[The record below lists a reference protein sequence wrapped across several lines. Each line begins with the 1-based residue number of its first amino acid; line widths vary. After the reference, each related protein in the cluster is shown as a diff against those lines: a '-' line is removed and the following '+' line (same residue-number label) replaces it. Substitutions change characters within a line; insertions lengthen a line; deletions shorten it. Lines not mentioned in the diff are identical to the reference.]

1 MLFTYN
7 VIACSGTISYFIPT
21 LMKSLG
27 HTGRMAQFM
36 TVPIYAVALVM
47 SLTGGVVADR
57 TGQKAYTIASAGA
70 LATVS
75 YIICAVITNPKA
87 KYAMICFGAGGVW
100 TVIPIFLSW
109 VIISFDGHEKRA
121 ISIAAINGFGNLSS
135 IWGSFFWPSTDA
147 PKYVMGF
154 AITCALCGCAV
165 AAILFTKWR
174 FGDKGAVRTA

>member
-27 HTGRMAQFM
+27 YKNRNAQFM

-47 SLTGGVVADR
+47 SLSGGYIADK
-57 TGQKAYTIASAGA
+57 TQQKAFVIAGAGTLATIAYVIC
-70 LATVS
+70 TV
-75 YIICAVITNPKA
+75 VQNPKV

-109 VIISFDGHEKRA
+109 VVIMFDGREKRA
-121 ISIAAINGFGNLSS
+121 VAIAAINGFGNLSS
-135 IWGSFFWPSTDA
+135 IWGSFFWPKEQA

-154 AITCALCGCAV
+154 AITCALCASAV
-165 AAILFTKWR
+165 VVVLFTKWR
-174 FGDKGAVRTA
+174 FGDRGVERTA